1 MNIEGM
7 EELLKQKKYE
17 EFVKQFPEDRKPRIE
32 LASILAAIVEISQK
46 KEVILREDSIF
57 SRGGKPQLSL
67 NIAESEDKER
77 KYLIVRFVMEI
88 IVNNKDRTKHWARF
102 PYTFIV
108 GKDDSGFWVECVYM
122 HSRIFIDDPEVDEG
136 IINAFLNAGITAK
149 EGEDYFSSSNEAFVR
164 LQGDINLHKV
174 SRRLTEVK
182 SYEKLLLTR
191 IFHVLSEYIES
202 VDKFSSAI
210 NYARTISTEEI
221 PAPADFSTRY
231 GLPIFRE
238 SVYGDR
244 ENSEKAYKSFIEK
257 LRLEIKYLDDCYKD
271 MLIARDGKSFILNFE
286 NHSIELY
293 GTSYLLVSENFISS
307 TNGRYS
313 PTFMVIDKGRIILKS
328 PHHKTVDVELGRGI
342 YVISKSGGLSIDGVD
357 MIMKYLPDYVLVGNV
372 YKKVDKKEVK

>member
-17 EFVKQFPEDRKPRIE
+17 EFVKQFPEDRKPRVR
-32 LASILAAIVEISQK
+32 LASILAAIVEIGRK

-57 SRGGKPQLSL
+57 SRGGKPRLSL
-67 NIAESEDKER
+67 NIVESEDKER
-77 KYLIVRFVMEI
+77 KYLIVRFLMEI
-88 IVNNKDRTKHWARF
+88 IVNNKNRTKNVARF

-122 HSRIFIDDPEVDEG
+122 HSRTFVDALEVDEG
-136 IINAFLNAGITAK
+136 YINGFLNAGITAK

-164 LQGDINLHKV
+164 LQGDINLHKAS
-174 SRRLTEVK
+174 SRLVEVK
-182 SYEKLLLTR
+182 SYKELLSTR
-191 IFHVLSEYIES
+191 VFHVLSEYIES
-202 VDKFSSAI
+202 TDKFSSAF
-210 NYARTISTEEI
+210 NYARTISMEDI

-257 LRLEIKYLDDCYKD
+257 LRLEIKYLDDCFKD
-271 MLIARDGKSFILNFE
+271 MLIAQEGKPFVLNFE
-286 NHSIELY
+286 NHSVELY
-293 GTSYLLVSENFISS
+293 GSSYLLVPELSISS

-342 YVISKSGGLSIDGVD
+342 YVISKSGGLSIDEVEYV
-357 MIMKYLPDYVLVGNV
+357 MKYLPDYVLVGNV